1 MVLMQYNITLRR
13 ERKKKKYD
21 HLWIQ
26 VKILRYVYVAQMK
39 DRVEKHCQNPGDSE
53 GWNSDGSLLTT

>member
-53 GWNSDGSLLTT
+53 G